1 MLLLCH
7 FSILVIFT
15 NPSVSCSKRSCKL
28 QHKYQYFFIFFFL
41 FSGLSLR
48 CQTCYSQG
56 SWANCTRNSAN
67 LNCGSFFDTCMS
79 VHRTRTLNDGKI
91 IHEFAKSCFIS
102 TICKKTLC
110 EKKDMK
116 DKEVVCDLTCCGTHL
131 CNTRLV

>member
-1 MLLLCH
+1 MVGSLICGLLL
-7 FSILVIFT
+7 LNVLGT
-15 NPSVSCSKRSCKL
+15 
-28 QHKYQYFFIFFFL
+28 
-41 FSGLSLR
+41 GLSLR

-131 CNTRLV
+131 CNTRSATRKSIKIKVDDSSELN

>member
-1 MLLLCH
+1 
-7 FSILVIFT
+7 FRAQRGAVNYSI
-15 NPSVSCSKRSCKL
+15 
-28 QHKYQYFFIFFFL
+28 KYQYFFIFFFL

-67 LNCGSFFDTCMS
+67 LDCGSFFDTCMS

-131 CNTRLV
+131 CNTRSATRKSIKIKVDDSSELN